1 MSGAPGEIGGVRG
14 LPGMIGRPRRGVQTG
29 LHGEIGLH
37 HRRGVRPALR
47 RRELMKSGSAGATGG
62 REAKGPT
69 P

>member
-37 HRRGVRPALR
+37 HRRGVR
-47 RRELMKSGSAGATGG
+47 RELMKSGSAGATGG